1 VCYIDGMGLEASAIH
16 TIYPEY
22 LRHNVQR
29 RILQNNSPFDAPM
42 FKRAPKDRKSVV
54 ESDEP
59 CVILAPSGMLS
70 GGPSVQFLKMMAN
83 DERNALVFVGYQSA
97 LSLGRKLQEGIK
109 EVPILDAVTKKQESL
124 KVNLSVTTVEGFSG
138 HSDYSQLLAFAK
150 NIRQKPARVITVHG
164 EESKTDNLARTINR
178 MLHVE
183 TRAPMNL
190 DTIRLR

>member
-1 VCYIDGMGLEASAIH
+1 
-16 TIYPEY
+16 
-22 LRHNVQR
+22 
-29 RILQNNSPFDAPM
+29 
-42 FKRAPKDRKSVV
+42 V

-59 CVILAPSGMLS
+59 CVVLAPSGMLS
-70 GGPSVQFLKMMAN
+70 GGPSVQFLKLMAS

-97 LSLGRKLQEGIK
+97 LSLGRKIQDGAR
-109 EVPILDAVTKKQESL
+109 EVPILDATTKKQEPL
-124 KVNLSVTTVEGFSG
+124 KINLSVHTVEGFSG

-164 EESKTDNLARTINR
+164 DENKTDNLARVVNR

-190 DTIRLR
+190 DTVRLR